1 MRFDV
6 ITILPNFFDSFLK
19 ESLIRKALDKKLIDI
34 RVHNLR
40 KWAKGKHQVVDDSA
54 YGGGPGMIL
63 KFEPFYKA
71 VKSLKT
77 KVKGKKTKVVF
88 LSPRGKMFNQTMAKK
103 WAKFDQLI
111 FISGRYESVDERV
124 VEISDEVISVGD
136 YITLGG
142 DVPTMT
148 IIECVAR
155 LVPGTVC
162 KWGSI
167 DKLDFPQYT
176 RPETIEFKVKSQKT
190 KAKSNKLKTKS
201 LRVPKVLLSGNHRL
215 IEEWRQKYA
224 KEIK

>member
-1 MRFDV
+1 MKFDI

-19 ESLIRKALDKKLIDI
+19 ESLIKKALEKKLIDI

-40 KWAKGKHQVVDDSA
+40 KWALGKHQVVDDSP

-71 VKSLKT
+71 VKSLRS
-77 KVKGKKTKVVF
+77 KVQGSRSKIIF

-124 VEISDEVISVGD
+124 AEISDEVISVGD

-142 DVPTMT
+142 DVPTMS

-155 LVPGTVC
+155 LVPGTV
-162 KWGSI
+162 GRRDSI
-167 DKLDFPQYT
+167 EKLDFPQYT
-176 RPETIEFKVKSQKT
+176 RPEVVNVKSLKAKVKSQKLRI
-190 KAKSNKLKTKS
+190 KN
-201 LRVPKVLLSGNHRL
+201 LRVPKVLLSGNHKL
-215 IEEWRQKYA
+215 IDEWREKNA
-224 KEIK
+224 KEIR